1 MTLKQ
6 ASMNQ
11 IGQFEELL
19 GQTNLAFSECSKMKT
34 TVLEQ
39 EGIEE
44 EVVKKVQQQYDR
56 LTAIV
61 DE

>member
-34 TVLEQ
+34 TVLE
-39 EGIEE
+39 
-44 EVVKKVQQQYDR
+44 
-56 LTAIV
+56 
-61 DE
+61 